1 MANSYTIKNSRGQ
14 QVVILYD
21 GTADGPDVNSP
32 NNSTSLNLIG
42 RNYPNYGQI
51 QNENFVKLLEN
62 FAQTTSNPPSKPIT
76 GQLFYDTTLN
86 RLKVYDGSAFNLV
99 TGTAF
104 TASVSAP
111 TGAAVGDQWWDTTN
125 DQFKSYNG
133 SSWVTVGPSFSK
145 LNGQGGSIPD
155 VNNSNP
161 ILKMYANGNL
171 IAVFSWALA
180 FTFDT
185 ISLPGFTT
193 SDGKLYPG
201 LNLNTS
207 NNGILN
213 GTATN
218 SQKLNSIAAANYA
231 RKDITETFAANI
243 NIGGSS
249 GGSITSAS
257 SGTGDMT
264 VRNIVN
270 NADLSFYVNV
280 STVNTRALRIN
291 GGTGE
296 VTLAG
301 APTSTLGAATKGYVD
316 TQISGLG
323 STYATIASPT
333 FTGSPS
339 APTPSSTDN
348 TTLIATTAFT
358 QSAISSATNA
368 KWQGS
373 SKTVSTGTPT
383 GGAVGDFWFQI

>member
-1 MANSYTIKNSRGQ
+1 MANSYTITNSRGQ

-21 GTADGPDVNSP
+21 GTANGPDVNPP

-51 QNENFVKLLEN
+51 QNENFVRLLEN
-62 FAQTTSNPPSKPIT
+62 FAQTTGNPPSKPVT
-76 GQLFYDTTLN
+76 GQLFYDITLQ

-99 TGTAF
+99 TGSAF
-104 TASVSAP
+104 SANTSAP

-133 SSWVTVGPSFSK
+133 SSWVTVGPSYSK

-171 IAVFSWALA
+171 IAVFSWVAA
-180 FTFDT
+180 FTFTPIPD
-185 ISLPGFTT
+185 FTT

-207 NNGILN
+207 NAGIFN
-213 GTATN
+213 GTATD
-218 SQKLNSIAAANYA
+218 SQKLGGFSSSNYA
-231 RKDITETFAANI
+231 RKDTTETFAANI
-243 NIGGSS
+243 NVGGSS

-257 SGTGDMT
+257 SGSGDMT
-264 VRNIVN
+264 IRNIVN

-280 STVNTRALRIN
+280 GAVNYRALRIN
-291 GGTGE
+291 GSTGE
-296 VTLAG
+296 VTLA
-301 APTSTLGAATKGYVD
+301 ANALSNFGAATKVYVD
-316 TQISGLG
+316 SKIDNLG
-323 STYATIASPT
+323 STYARIANPT
-333 FTGSPS
+333 FTGSPR
-339 APTPSSTDN
+339 APTPSSADSS
-348 TTLIATTAFT
+348 TLIATTAFT
-358 QSAISSATNA
+358 QSAIGSATNA

-373 SKTVSTGTPT
+373 GKTVSSSTPSS
-383 GGAVGDFWFQI
+383 GDGIVGDFWFQI